1 MGMHGVGMMGD
12 VTFVPGCATRLGFR
26 PNQPIFVDGL
36 SGCTHPRYCPRMD
49 VTSIDNDTGTT
60 VLVQG
65 DVDSDTAPALE
76 AQLHAILRRRP
87 QGVVLDASE
96 VSFLSSAGLSVL
108 IAAHKAS
115 PSFRLQRGNRMVDR
129 LIALTGLEMLYG
141 DVAPTDA
148 ASA

>member
-1 MGMHGVGMMGD
+1 
-12 VTFVPGCATRLGFR
+12 
-26 PNQPIFVDGL
+26 
-36 SGCTHPRYCPRMD
+36 MD

-76 AQLHAILRRRP
+76 AELHAILRRRP

-148 ASA
+148 APA